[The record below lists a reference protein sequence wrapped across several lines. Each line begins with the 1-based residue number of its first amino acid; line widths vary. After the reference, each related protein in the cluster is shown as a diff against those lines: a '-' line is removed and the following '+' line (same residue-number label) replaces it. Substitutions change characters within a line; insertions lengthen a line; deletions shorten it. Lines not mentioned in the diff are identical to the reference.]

1 MPADS
6 LDIVKNY
13 LETNIGEL
21 GILIYQKSVQK
32 LGIGA
37 NPSKNEIENLV
48 LLLEKT
54 LAKLYGEIKSRTIFD
69 KLRNELVE
77 YDTFFP
83 KFFGTKI
90 EDTLNNFFEM
100 KGIPKGTEIQEI
112 ARFLISNGY
121 NENEKKLIGT
131 LEQLTKDIIVREL
144 KGSILNSE
152 IKSFLDSKPLYSEAD
167 LEIFIEDIKKK
178 KIDINDI
185 DFKDKIEKERLFRKF
200 NYMDRRENQEEKII
214 KQYVELFNAKS
225 KKEYNYI
232 TSDKD
237 IISLMK
243 KNHSLFL
250 YFKRYSI
257 GL

>member
-6 LDIVKNY
+6 LNIVKNY
-13 LETNIGEL
+13 LETNLGDL
-21 GILIYQKSVQK
+21 GIVIYQRSVQK
-32 LGIGA
+32 LDIGA

-48 LLLEKT
+48 LSLEKT
-54 LAKLYGEIKSRTIFD
+54 MTKMYGEKKSRTIFD
-69 KLRNELVE
+69 ELRNELIE

-100 KGIPKGTEIQEI
+100 KGIPKGTEITEI
-112 ARFLISNGY
+112 ASFLISNGY
-121 NENEKKLIGT
+121 EENEKKLVGT
-131 LEQLTKDIIVREL
+131 LKQLTKEIIVRDL

-152 IKSFLDSKPLYSEAD
+152 IKSFLDTKPLYSEAD
-167 LEIFIEDIKKK
+167 LEIFIDEIKKK
-178 KIDINDI
+178 KLDINDI

-200 NYMDRRENQEEKII
+200 NYMDRKENEEEKIA
-214 KQYVELFNAKS
+214 KQYVELFSSKS
-225 KKEYNYI
+225 KKEYDYI

-237 IISLMK
+237 IILLMK
-243 KNHSLFL
+243 KNHYLFL

-257 GL
+257 G